1 MVHYERYLKH
11 YQAAQRALSA
21 KQSADARR
29 ELLLASRELLALAAE
44 SGEAEQ
50 REARKQKGL
59 KLLEMARRI
68 PDDAPPPP
76 RTAGSGGGS
85 NRASGGEPADETP
98 AAGRRWQV
106 LDKPGIRFDDIAGLQ
121 AVKDLIRRRV
131 ILPFR
136 NPQLAS
142 EYGRKPGGGVLM
154 YGPPGTGKTMMA
166 KAIATELDAP
176 FYNVQCS
183 EVMSKWVGEAEQ
195 NLRDLFATARQ
206 RLPAVVFFDETESLV
221 ARRGGQSTVMNRLI
235 PEFLAQVDGVKEGP
249 PGLLLLG
256 ATNRPWDMDPAS
268 LRPGRF
274 GEQIYIGLPDQPARR
289 FILGNSLGRVPCE
302 EGICLDELAARAE
315 GFSRADLQGLVDRI
329 VDPVFEEAMNLG
341 RPVPVR
347 PCDVQRG
354 LDHSRPSVSARELAR
369 YEKFRQVGE

>member
-1 MVHYERYLKH
+1 MVHYEQYLKH

-21 KQSADARR
+21 KQPADARR
-29 ELLLASRELLALAAE
+29 ELLLASRELLAWAAE

-68 PDDAPPPP
+68 PDDAPAPP

-85 NRASGGEPADETP
+85 NRASGDEPADETP

-249 PGLLLLG
+249 AGLLLLG
-256 ATNRPWDMDPAS
+256 ATNRPWDMDPAA

-302 EGICLDELAARAE
+302 AGICLDDLAARAE
-315 GFSRADLQGLVDRI
+315 GFSGADLQGLVDRI
-329 VDPVFEEAMNLG
+329 VDPVFEEAMNVG

-354 LDHSRPSVSARELAR
+354 LDQSRPSVSARELAR
-369 YEKFRQVGE
+369 YEKF

>member
-1 MVHYERYLKH
+1 M
-11 YQAAQRALSA
+11 
-21 KQSADARR
+21 
-29 ELLLASRELLALAAE
+29 ASRELLALAAE
-44 SGEAEQ
+44 PGDAAA

-59 KLLEMARRI
+59 RLLEMARRI
-68 PDDAPPPP
+68 PDDAPPQP
-76 RTAGSGGGS
+76 RTAGSAGS
-85 NRASGGEPADETP
+85 SNGAGDEPADESL

-136 NPQLAS
+136 NPQLAGQ
-142 EYGRKPGGGVLM
+142 YGRKPGGGVLM

-195 NLRDLFATARQ
+195 NLRDLFATARR

-235 PEFLAQVDGVKEGP
+235 PEFLAQVDGVKDGP
-249 PGLLLLG
+249 AGLLLLG
-256 ATNRPWDMDPAS
+256 ATNRPWDMDPAA

-302 EGICLDELAARAE
+302 DGISLDDLAARTA
-315 GFSRADLQGLVDRI
+315 GFSGADLQGLVDRI
-329 VDPVFEEAMNLG
+329 VDPVFEEAMNVG

-347 PCDVQRG
+347 SEDVQRG
-354 LDHSRPSVSARELAR
+354 LARSRPSVSARELAR
-369 YEKFRQVGE
+369 YDKFRQEGV